1 MAAGDIACEPG
12 ASVTATRC
20 RQRQTSNLLT
30 RPGVAAVLSLGD
42 SQYEDGE
49 YSEFTG
55 PNAYH
60 ATWGRV
66 KAKTKPVPGNH
77 EYHVSGASGYFRYY
91 GATAGERG
99 KGYYSFDLG
108 SWHLIALNSEI
119 STSTGSTQE
128 RWLRADLRATRKRC
142 VLAYWHRPRFSSGEH
157 GGSSSVAGFWQALYE
172 ARADLILS
180 AHDHDYE
187 RFAPQNPS
195 GRADPNG
202 IRQFVVGTGGADH
215 GSVGGAEPNSQAR
228 NGTTFGVLK
237 LTLRGNGYDW
247 RFIPEAGGTFTDA
260 GSGSCR

>member
-30 RPGVAAVLSLGD
+30 GPGVAAVLSLGD

-77 EYHVSGASGYFRYY
+77 EYHVSGASGYFQYY
-91 GATAGERG
+91 GAAAGERG

-119 STSTGSTQE
+119 STSTGSAQE

-157 GGSSSVAGFWQALYE
+157 GGSSSVAGFWQALDE

-195 GRADPNG
+195 GRADANG

-260 GSGSCR
+260 GSGSCH